1 LKKVD
6 KLLENGVC
14 VFVYGTLKRGG
25 RLNGHLDPSQ
35 SEFIG
40 EGTLSSEYSMYV
52 PDVSGWFPMLA
63 KENTSLKCKGEV
75 FLVSPAIL
83 RQLDRVEGVPSL
95 YKREEVGVTMGNGD
109 VLEAYTYIY
118 NNTIPEGFVKSD
130 TFNINV
136 KK

>member
-1 LKKVD
+1 LSKVN

-25 RLNGHLDPSQ
+25 RLNDHLDPTQ

-40 EGTLSSEYSMYV
+40 EGTLSDEYSMYV
-52 PDVSGWFPMLA
+52 PDVKGWFPMLA

-75 FLVSPAIL
+75 FLVSVAIL
-83 RQLDRVEGVPSL
+83 RQLDRVEGVPTL
-95 YKREEVGVTMGNGD
+95 YKREEVGVTMSNGD

-118 NNTIPEGFVKSD
+118 SNDIPEGFVKSD
-130 TFNINV
+130 VFKVN
-136 KK
+136 K